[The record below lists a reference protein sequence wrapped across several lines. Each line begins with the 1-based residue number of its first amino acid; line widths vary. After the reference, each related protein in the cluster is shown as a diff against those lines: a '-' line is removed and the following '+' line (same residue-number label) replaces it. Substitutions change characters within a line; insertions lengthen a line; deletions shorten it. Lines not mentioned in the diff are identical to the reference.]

1 MKLTYRQEGDFLLPN
16 LRAPEAPKIG
26 KYGMLRHQY
35 LRTHK
40 RAILIGMQMSGELNS
55 HLEQIDREATEM
67 AEGLTSR
74 MAQEQGVN
82 EQMKKTDQMKWVQM
96 MNSLK
101 ASAEEIVLNQLVY
114 N

>member
-1 MKLTYRQEGDFLLPN
+1 MELTYRREGDYLLPN
-16 LRAPEAPKIG
+16 LEAPESPKIG

-40 RAILIGMQMSGELNS
+40 RAILTGMQMSGELNS
-55 HLEQIDREATEM
+55 HLEQIDREATEEVERLTLQM
-67 AEGLTSR
+67 AK
-74 MAQEQGVN
+74 EQGVN
-82 EQMKKTDQMKWVQM
+82 EQIKKTDQMKWVQM

>member
-1 MKLTYRQEGDFLLPN
+1 MELTYRREGDYLLPN
-16 LRAPEAPKIG
+16 LEAPESPKIG

-35 LRTHK
+35 LRNHK
-40 RAILIGMQMSGELNS
+40 RAILTGMQMSGELNS
-55 HLEQIDREATEM
+55 HLEQIDRAATEEVERLTKQM
-67 AEGLTSR
+67 AKD
-74 MAQEQGVN
+74 QGVD
-82 EQMKKTDQMKWVQM
+82 EKLKKTDQMKWVQM

>member
-1 MKLTYRQEGDFLLPN
+1 MELTYRREGDYLLPN
-16 LRAPEAPKIG
+16 LEAPESPKIG

-35 LRTHK
+35 LRSHK
-40 RAILIGMQMSGELNS
+40 RAILTGMQMSGELNS
-55 HLEQIDREATEM
+55 HLEQIDREATEEVERLTKQM
-67 AEGLTSR
+67 AKD
-74 MAQEQGVN
+74 QGVD
-82 EQMKKTDQMKWVQM
+82 EKMKRTDQMKWVQM